1 VYEVSGYCNWTA
13 LYKAEIGTSMIY
25 LQNWLLMLSNYYKL
39 HQNPVGVQ
47 VFSKF
52 SELPIL

>member
-1 VYEVSGYCNWTA
+1 
-13 LYKAEIGTSMIY
+13 
-25 LQNWLLMLSNYYKL
+25 MLSNYYKL

-52 SELPIL
+52 SELPILWFSWFFLFWFFSKYLKTSGY